1 MTPGKEHHRMRKI
14 LMGLIITGFALVLF
28 ITIKPQMASL
38 VVNPETPLVAFSD
51 GQIAL
56 EPAPY
61 FSVVQG
67 GSELALYVKNN
78 MADLASFSL
87 GHEHAYL
94 TFRPQGDRLAS
105 RSSREVFLYVDPE
118 CPVGEIELPVYLR
131 AEVNGERIGKDMII
145 IFNVIPGELS
155 LEYDQYGL
163 KVLWNGEPAPRGVS
177 VYYRPPGNN
186 EWQIWGET
194 PRVGTPDYLG
204 PGDYE
209 FEFKAELGDAVS
221 EIEKFTFTVK
231 EIVVAEEPEPDSA
244 ANEGNTSASTAEP
257 EPVPE
262 PEPPKEPPKPGTRE
276 YLVMIHKKMQVPD
289 KNTEEKE
296 EEPKQWFE

>member
-1 MTPGKEHHRMRKI
+1 MI
-14 LMGLIITGFALVLF
+14 VIITSFALVLF

-38 VVNPETPLVAFSD
+38 IDNYETPSISISD

-56 EPAPY
+56 ETAPY

-67 GSELALYVKNN
+67 GTELALYVKNN
-78 MADLASFSL
+78 TAYLASFSL
-87 GHEHAYL
+87 GHDHPHL

-105 RSSREVFLYVDPE
+105 RSVREVFVHVDPQ

-131 AEVNGERIGKDMII
+131 AEVNGERIVTDTII
-145 IFNVIPGELS
+145 IFNVIPGELT

-204 PGDYE
+204 PGEYA
-209 FEFKAELGDAVS
+209 FEFKAELGDAAS
-221 EIEKFTFTVK
+221 EIEKFIFTIE
-231 EIVVAEEPEPDSA
+231 EIIVEEEPDPDSG
-244 ANEGNTSASTAEP
+244 ANNANATSSTAEP

-262 PEPPKEPPKPGTRE
+262 PEPQKEPPKPGTRE
-276 YLVMIHKKMQVPD
+276 YLVMIHKRMQVPEE
-289 KNTEEKE
+289 KTEDKE
-296 EEPKQWFE
+296 EEQKKWFE